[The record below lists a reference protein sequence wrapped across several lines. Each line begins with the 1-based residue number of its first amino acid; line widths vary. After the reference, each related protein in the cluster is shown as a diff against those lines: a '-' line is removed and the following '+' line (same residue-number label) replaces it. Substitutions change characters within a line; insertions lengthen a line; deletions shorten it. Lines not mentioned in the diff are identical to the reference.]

1 MTNLH
6 RLVAFLDAQFTARPL
21 ADTSHNGLQ
30 VENNGRISRICAGV
44 DASLE
49 FFQAAQRRGADLLVC
64 HHGISWGD
72 SLKQLTTLNYRRVE
86 FLMKH
91 NMALYASHLPLDAHP
106 QWGNNILLARALG
119 LRHLRRFGVYH
130 GVEIGYAGRLP
141 RAVALRNFSAR
152 LGRVLNCEPTVLNYG
167 APHIQVVGVVSGG
180 AAFALEEAHAR
191 GLDVLVTGEVSLQ
204 GYVLARDLGFNAI
217 FGGHYATEK
226 LGVQAVA
233 EALSRRFRLPAEFI
247 DLKVRQ

>member
-1 MTNLH
+1 MTDLH
-6 RLVAFLDAQFTARPL
+6 RLVAFLNAQFAAHTLPDA
-21 ADTSHNGLQ
+21 SHNGLQ

-49 FFQAAQRRGADLLVC
+49 FFQAAHRCGADLLVC

-72 SLKQLTTLNYRRVE
+72 SLKQLTALNYRRVE

-106 QWGNNILLARALG
+106 RWGNNILLARALG

-130 GVEIGYAGRLP
+130 GIEIGYAGHLSQTM
-141 RAVALRNFSAR
+141 ALRDFSAR
-152 LGRVLNCEPTVLNYG
+152 LGRVLGCTPTVLNYG
-167 APHIQVVGVVSGG
+167 TPHIQKVGVVSGG
-180 AAFALEEAHAR
+180 AAFALEEAHAQ

-204 GYVLARDLGFNAI
+204 GYVLARDLEFNAI

-233 EALSRRFRLPAEFI
+233 NALARRFRLPAEFV
-247 DLKVRQ
+247 DLKVQQ